1 MKILPMILINFYRL
15 STGDIGLTLGMLE
28 SKLHAPSYVQLSENF
43 NGNPML
49 MAQIQAGMKA
59 EKRVNL
65 NQKTKK
71 LLKEHHGKRFEIK
84 DYLPDSYYQTRV
96 HRYYA
101 PPHGPRGFHG
111 QKYSLLYKYK
121 YFYG

>member
-1 MKILPMILINFYRL
+1 MKTLTIISINFYRL
-15 STGDIGLTLGMLE
+15 FAEDNGLSMGMLG
-28 SKLHAPSYVQLSENF
+28 SKLYAPSHVPLSEHF

-59 EKRVNL
+59 QNRVNH
-65 NQKTKK
+65 NQKPKK
-71 LLKEHHGKRFEIK
+71 LIKENHGKRFEIN
-84 DYLPDSYYQTRV
+84 DYFPDSYYQTRV
-96 HRYYA
+96 HRHYQ

-111 QKYSLLYKYK
+111 QKYNLLYKYK

>member
-1 MKILPMILINFYRL
+1 MY
-15 STGDIGLTLGMLE
+15 
-28 SKLHAPSYVQLSENF
+28 APSHVPLSEHF

-59 EKRVNL
+59 EDRFYV

-71 LLKEHHGKRFEIK
+71 LINENDGKRFDFN
-84 DYLPDSYYQTRV
+84 DYFPDSYYQTRV

-111 QKYSLLYKYK
+111 QKYNLLYKYK